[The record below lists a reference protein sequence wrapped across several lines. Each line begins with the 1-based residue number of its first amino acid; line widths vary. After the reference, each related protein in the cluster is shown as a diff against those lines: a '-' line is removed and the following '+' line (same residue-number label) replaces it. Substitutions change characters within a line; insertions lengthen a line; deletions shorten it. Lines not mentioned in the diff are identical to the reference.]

1 MSSLVLIYSQTSS
14 SQNQSIENTTNK
26 VISSDLIS
34 THPHYCQSF
43 QSVVLPICKDGNSA
57 YFDDALS
64 ILKTLSMNERFL
76 MENFITIVKIMLV
89 NDTTVAAPERLFSM
103 ARRIKTW
110 LHSTMTYQKF
120 DTSILNS
127 NKSLVDKLLLVKVA
141 SDFAKSCESCKND
154 FGVSREEDLK

>member
-1 MSSLVLIYSQTSS
+1 M
-14 SQNQSIENTTNK
+14 
-26 VISSDLIS
+26 IS

-43 QSVVLPICKDGNSA
+43 QSVVLPISKDGNSA

-89 NDTTVAAPERLFSM
+89 NDTTAAAPERLFSM

-110 LHSTMTYQKF
+110 LHSTTKYQKF

-127 NKSLVDKLLLVKVA
+127 NKSLADKLLLVKVA
-141 SDFAKSCESCKND
+141 SDFTKSCQSCKMISE
-154 FGVSREEDLK
+154 FPERRI